1 MTERSE
7 ASRDPADD
15 LSGSSGSS
23 GPSGPSGMPGT
34 GRGEGC
40 PGCSGPHSP
49 TCPARP
55 DGSAAALG
63 DYRAAFHA
71 ARLPL
76 AVLNRDGLVLAAN
89 PAFGDLVG
97 TEPDE
102 LVAATA
108 ADLTDLGADPRIWS
122 AYREVLCGRSDR
134 LRCTRRLQL
143 PDGHSMW
150 AEVTVEPLAPGAGL
164 APGGALNA
172 GGTPNDARG
181 TLNGSGTRTAGGEL
195 PAATDLSVPADL
207 PVPADMSVPTDLP
220 GSSDL
225 PMDGDLPAMDGVPPA
240 GGGVRAGAGQ
250 RAEEDHVLLSVA
262 DISDRHDL
270 LARLRHLQMH
280 DPVTRLPNRALFFER
295 LAGALESAA
304 FEQGGTGRIGLCYLD
319 LDGFKA
325 VNDTLGHRVGDRLL
339 SAVAQ
344 RLRHCVE
351 ELSEDR
357 LPAPPDGPTASTA
370 STTSDASAMSDASTA
385 MPDASTASDAS
396 TAFAAPVQM
405 TDDDTGHLDGSG
417 HLVARLG
424 GDEFALLV
432 EDSTGTE
439 QLAALAQRV
448 LDALQRPFDLAGQRL
463 SVSASIGVVERAATG
478 TTATGLMQA
487 ADTTLY
493 WAKEDGKARWTLF
506 DPERNAHRMT
516 RQALSS
522 TLRPAVERG
531 EFTLEYQP
539 LVGLGDGR
547 AQGVEALVRWRHPQ
561 FGTLSPNRFIGLAEE
576 NGAIVELGR
585 WVLERAC
592 RQARAWQL
600 ERPGAQPLFV
610 SVNVAVRQV
619 WDSDLVADVAH
630 ILAET
635 GLPPR
640 LLQLELTESAVMGSA
655 GRPLQ
660 ALQALSDMGVRI
672 AIDDFG
678 TGYSNLAY
686 LSRLPVSV
694 LKLDGSFVRG
704 FRAQEHPNPA
714 DETIV
719 EALVALA
726 HRLGLTVTA
735 ECVESAEQAERLRRI
750 GCDTGQGWLYSRPV
764 APDRV
769 SALISAGR
777 RTGS

>member
-1 MTERSE
+1 MTERNGTTKESAE
-7 ASRDPADD
+7 TRHTPSSHCDDGAAS
-15 LSGSSGSS
+15 
-23 GPSGPSGMPGT
+23 
-34 GRGEGC
+34 
-40 PGCSGPHSP
+40 
-49 TCPARP
+49 
-55 DGSAAALG
+55 LG

-71 ARLPL
+71 GRLAM

-89 PAFGDLVG
+89 PAFGELVG
-97 TEPDE
+97 TDPDE

-108 ADLTDLGADPRIWS
+108 ADLTDLGADPRVWT

-134 LRCTRRLQL
+134 LRCTRRLKH
-143 PDGHSMW
+143 PEGHSVW
-150 AEVTVEPLAPGAGL
+150 VEVTVEPL
-164 APGGALNA
+164 
-172 GGTPNDARG
+172 TPEP
-181 TLNGSGTRTAGGEL
+181 LSG
-195 PAATDLSVPADL
+195 
-207 PVPADMSVPTDLP
+207 
-220 GSSDL
+220 
-225 PMDGDLPAMDGVPPA
+225 
-240 GGGVRAGAGQ
+240 
-250 RAEEDHVLLSVA
+250 EERMLLSVA

-295 LAGALESAA
+295 LSTALETAA
-304 FEQGGTGRIGLCYLD
+304 FEPSGTGRIGLCYLD

-344 RLRHCVE
+344 RLTRCAE
-351 ELSEDR
+351 
-357 LPAPPDGPTASTA
+357 
-370 STTSDASAMSDASTA
+370 SAADCGA
-385 MPDASTASDAS
+385 
-396 TAFAAPVQM
+396 
-405 TDDDTGHLDGSG
+405 GRGG

-439 QLAALAQRV
+439 QLAELAQCV

-522 TLRPAVERG
+522 TLRPAVDRG

-561 FGTLSPNRFIGLAEE
+561 FGTLSPNRFIALAEE

-592 RQARAWQL
+592 YQARAWQL
-600 ERPGAQPLFV
+600 AHPGDEPLFV

-619 WDSDLVADVAH
+619 WDSDLVADVAG

-704 FRAQEHPNPA
+704 FRSQEHPNPA
-714 DETIV
+714 DEMIV

-769 SALISAGR
+769 EALLDAGR
-777 RTGS
+777 RTDG

>member
-1 MTERSE
+1 MRERAVSGHPDSPGRTPGATLPSVTERN
-7 ASRDPADD
+7 
-15 LSGSSGSS
+15 
-23 GPSGPSGMPGT
+23 GT
-34 GRGEGC
+34 
-40 PGCSGPHSP
+40 
-49 TCPARP
+49 TK
-55 DGSAAALG
+55 GSAEARHAPAGRCDDTAASLG
-63 DYRAAFHA
+63 DYRATFYA
-71 ARLPL
+71 ARLAM

-89 PAFGDLVG
+89 PAFGELVG
-97 TEPDE
+97 ADPAE

-108 ADLTDLGADPRIWS
+108 ADLTDLGADPRVWT

-134 LRCTRRLQL
+134 LRCTRRLKH
-143 PDGHSMW
+143 PEGHSIW
-150 AEVTVEPLAPGAGL
+150 VEVTVEPL
-164 APGGALNA
+164 
-172 GGTPNDARG
+172 TPEP
-181 TLNGSGTRTAGGEL
+181 LSG
-195 PAATDLSVPADL
+195 
-207 PVPADMSVPTDLP
+207 
-220 GSSDL
+220 
-225 PMDGDLPAMDGVPPA
+225 
-240 GGGVRAGAGQ
+240 
-250 RAEEDHVLLSVA
+250 EERMLLSVA

-295 LAGALESAA
+295 LSTALETAS
-304 FEQGGTGRIGLCYLD
+304 FEPSGTGRIGLCYLD

-344 RLRHCVE
+344 RLTRCAE
-351 ELSEDR
+351 SAADR
-357 LPAPPDGPTASTA
+357 GP
-370 STTSDASAMSDASTA
+370 
-385 MPDASTASDAS
+385 
-396 TAFAAPVQM
+396 
-405 TDDDTGHLDGSG
+405 GHAG

-432 EDSTGTE
+432 EDSTGTD
-439 QLAALAQRV
+439 QLAELAQSV

-522 TLRPAVERG
+522 TLRPAVDRG

-561 FGTLSPNRFIGLAEE
+561 FGTLSPNRFIALAEE

-592 RQARAWQL
+592 YQARAWQL
-600 ERPGAQPLFV
+600 GHPGQPLFV

-619 WDSDLVADVAH
+619 WDSDLVADVAG

-704 FRAQEHPNPA
+704 FRSQEHPNPA
-714 DETIV
+714 DEMIV

-764 APDRV
+764 APERV
-769 SALISAGR
+769 EALLDAGR
-777 RTGS
+777 HTGA